1 MFGRKK
7 KVVRNWNR
15 DVTCSTRSQ
24 ATKEAREARKDGY
37 DTKIGYVVYTRK
49 KKQKEVALMS
59 KSKKFFPQ
67 FNKKTYP
74 DLTKHKSS
82 NKGMFGHKI
91 K

>member
-49 KKQKEVALMS
+49 KK
-59 KSKKFFPQ
+59 
-67 FNKKTYP
+67 
-74 DLTKHKSS
+74 
-82 NKGMFGHKI
+82 
-91 K
+91 